1 MNAVDGEG
9 KDPLSIAIDLAN
21 ADIVTFC
28 LQRLRL
34 AKMREAEI
42 ALGQSGDETY
52 LDIFHDFSLMASNDP
67 EKLARR
73 SYDLKLTTL

>member
-21 ADIVTFC
+21 ADIVT
-28 LQRLRL
+28 LLRL